1 MTSET
6 DLPGR
11 ALEEASR
18 RDPLLS
24 GLARFARMLAPGSNL
39 SVQTHGS
46 PARPR
51 YSAALAAAVMAMSL
65 QVQAQVAPDH
75 ALPTATPHLVAH
87 AQTGPPAL
95 FTASDTILS
104 HDSRSALGRYTV
116 RQQNEQSGTPVD
128 ERING
133 THVLVDKQETR
144 LLGIPVFSKMT
155 CEVVLVPFPDGHLIP
170 GVMLPER
177 PKTKDAALDLQLQAR
192 DLSDHK
198 LLDRFIFYHEDSHCD
213 AVSWSSAV
221 TDEIEHGAPD
231 KLSFNAAAN
240 HISKGIKAA
249 AVDAVFPSAVLRQ
262 YSPEQFGKMLA
273 GERYSDARAALHLGQ
288 YMLVQ
293 KGASIE
299 DYERVINLMLHV
311 RENEKG
317 LLEHYHVMNDHDTMP
332 VLSEVLKTI
341 KQAHAD
347 PAKGLSSVFG
357 GAASP
362 YASPTQMDEWSEHS
376 AVLARAITQS
386 SLELHTPG
394 ILESFQANL
403 IAHEKNAGTLDQP
416 KPPVFGEAVIVQS
429 ESGVSDEDEGEDEG
443 EKSQEDEKKYRFSEP
458 ERPAA
463 QADNAGHNEVYRE
476 VGRLRALL
484 KAPSEHNVAR
494 ERMH

>member
-1 MTSET
+1 MTSEA

-11 ALEEASR
+11 ALEEASQ
-18 RDPLLS
+18 RDSSLS

-116 RQQNEQSGTPVD
+116 RQQNEQSGTPID

-133 THVLVDKQETR
+133 TLALVDKQVTR

-155 CEVVLVPFPDGHLIP
+155 CEVILVPFPDGHLIP
-170 GVMLPER
+170 GDMLPER

-213 AVSWSSAV
+213 AVSWSSVV
-221 TDEIEHGAPD
+221 TDEIKHGAPD

-240 HISKGIKAA
+240 HLSKGIKAA
-249 AVDAVFPSAVLRQ
+249 AVDAVFPDAVLRQ

-299 DYERVINLMLHV
+299 DYERVLNLMLHV

-317 LLEHYHVMNDHDTMP
+317 LLEHYHVMNDHDTTP
-332 VLSEVLKTI
+332 VLKEVLKTI

-347 PAKGLSSVFG
+347 PARGLSGVFG
-357 GAASP
+357 EAASQG
-362 YASPTQMDEWSEHS
+362 ASPVQMNAWSEHS

-386 SLELHTPG
+386 SLELHTSG
-394 ILESFQANL
+394 ILEAFHANL
-403 IAHEKNAGTLDQP
+403 IAHEKIAGTLDQP
-416 KPPVFGEAVIVQS
+416 KPPVFGEAVIVQP
-429 ESGVSDEDEGEDEG
+429 ESGVSDEGEEEEG

-458 ERPAA
+458 EPPA
-463 QADNAGHNEVYRE
+463 DSAGHNEVYRE
-476 VGRLRALL
+476 VSRLKAML
-484 KAPSEHNVAR
+484 KAPSEHDVAR